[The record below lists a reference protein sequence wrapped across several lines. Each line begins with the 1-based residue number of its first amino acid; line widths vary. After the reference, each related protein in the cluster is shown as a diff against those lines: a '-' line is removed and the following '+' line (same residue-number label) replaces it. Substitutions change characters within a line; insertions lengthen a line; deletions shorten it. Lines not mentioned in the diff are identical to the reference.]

1 MTDNIR
7 KKEKS
12 KNKLHTELYNNYNN
26 KNNNKGNKLGSPE
39 GSAVPALLVTSVVL
53 LFATNLVINDER
65 RREDATV
72 TMMSGTYP
80 WSSGNDSHCE

>member
-1 MTDNIR
+1 MAWGVIGHLDISV
-7 KKEKS
+7 KAF
-12 KNKLHTELYNNYNN
+12 LPNNY
-26 KNNNKGNKLGSPE
+26 GIRDI
-39 GSAVPALLVTSVVL
+39 AVVTSVVL

-65 RREDATV
+65 RREDGTV